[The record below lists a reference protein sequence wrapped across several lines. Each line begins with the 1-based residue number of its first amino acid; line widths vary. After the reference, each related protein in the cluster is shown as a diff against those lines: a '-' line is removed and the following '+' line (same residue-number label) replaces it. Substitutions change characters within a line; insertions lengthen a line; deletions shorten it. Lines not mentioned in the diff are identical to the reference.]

1 MKHRIAFAAILAV
14 AGWAAA
20 QDKTAEITVTG
31 GKADALRPVI
41 RVPVPEALAKY
52 KGVTITGSGEHAGQP
67 AFGQIV
73 TVPELH
79 SGARSAQLVF
89 MLPEVKA
96 GVTLTLKATFSANA
110 PAKKETFAW
119 KDAEGAAPV
128 LTYADKDVL
137 KYVRPVFDP
146 KLSAGKP
153 GAIAN
158 PTIKV
163 YHHLFDATGKVQLT
177 NGPEGQFPH
186 HRGIYFGFNNITY
199 DGKKADVWHCRTG
212 ESQQHTAFSGSAA
225 GPVLGRERVQVA
237 WNGQDG
243 KAFAEEQRELTV
255 YPLDKGWIVDF
266 ESMLKTERPKVR
278 LDGDPQHAGFHF
290 RAAQD
295 VEKNKAETY
304 FLRPDGKGENG
315 KEKNWDAK
323 NTAHKNLPWIAMS
336 YVIADKRYT
345 TLYLDHPSNP
355 KEARQSERTYGR
367 LGNYFEY
374 DLTPEKPLKV
384 KYRLWVQEGELTAEQ
399 AKAASEAFVNG
410 PKAELK

>member
-1 MKHRIAFAAILAV
+1 M
-14 AGWAAA
+14 
-20 QDKTAEITVTG
+20 
-31 GKADALRPVI
+31 
-41 RVPVPEALAKY
+41 
-52 KGVTITGSGEHAGQP
+52 
-67 AFGQIV
+67 
-73 TVPELH
+73 
-79 SGARSAQLVF
+79 
-89 MLPEVKA
+89 
-96 GVTLTLKATFSANA
+96 
-110 PAKKETFAW
+110 
-119 KDAEGAAPV
+119 
-128 LTYADKDVL
+128 
-137 KYVRPVFDP
+137 
-146 KLSAGKP
+146 SAGKP

-212 ESQQHTAFSGSAA
+212 ESQQHTAFSGSTA